1 MKLKQLA
8 LGIALNLALISTA
21 VHADI
26 IFQSKKAGENICDNL
41 SDSRWAGSGTVST
54 KILGVKITC
63 TYQGTTHITAKGGPY
78 AFQVDVDLKKDS
90 GVCPASESVSIPG
103 ICDPVAGVIVLSSS
117 EAQLSGK
124 LSSDGKAADLT
135 GKVYMSVM
143 GKSVTA
149 DVEKMHLDR
158 QS

>member
-1 MKLKQLA
+1 MKLKQLV
-8 LGIALNLALISTA
+8 LGVALNLALFSIA
-21 VHADI
+21 AHADI
-26 IFQSKKAGENICDNL
+26 IFQSPKAGQNLCDNL
-41 SDSRWAGSGTVST
+41 SGSRWAGSGTVST

-78 AFQVDVDLKKDS
+78 AFQVDVDLKKTS
-90 GVCPASESVSIPG
+90 GICPTSESVSIPG
-103 ICDPVAGVIVLSSS
+103 TCDPVAGVIVLSSS
-117 EAQLSGK
+117 DAQLSGK
-124 LSSDGKAADLT
+124 IQADGKSADLT
-135 GKVYMSVM
+135 GKVYMTVM

>member
-1 MKLKQLA
+1 MKLKQVA
-8 LGIALNLALISTA
+8 LSIALNLALISTA
-21 VHADI
+21 AHADI
-26 IFQSKKAGENICDNL
+26 IFQSKKTGENICDNL
-41 SDSRWAGSGTVST
+41 SDSRWSGSGVVST

-63 TYQGTTHITAKGGPY
+63 TYQGTTHITATGGPY
-78 AFQVDVDLKKDS
+78 AFQVDVDLKKVS

-103 ICDPVAGVIVLSSS
+103 TCDPVAGIIMLSSS
-117 EAQLSGK
+117 DAQLTGK
-124 LSSDGKAADLT
+124 LGADGKSADLN
-135 GKVYMSVM
+135 GKVYMTVM